1 MKKRAV
7 IIGIVLV
14 VIALITIRLIA
25 NKSNIDEKKT
35 SKKDN
40 STTSVNVKPV
50 LRQEQNSSLALTGI
64 TAAKQEVLLQAQTGG
79 QILAINFKLGD
90 YVKKGQL
97 LVEIDDRLQSL
108 ALENTKIN
116 LSKLEDEYNKT
127 KVLFSGKAITENK
140 VRDARIDYE
149 TAKVAVEQAQKQLSF
164 TKIAATQSGYVVSK
178 FIERGSS
185 IAVGAQIVSIVDIAQ
200 LKVTLNVAE
209 KDIYSIK
216 LGQNTKI
223 TSSVFPG
230 VEYSGKVSFVSQQG
244 NSMHN
249 YPIEILLVNQ
259 SSHQLKAGT
268 FVNVEFNFPADHS
281 SLLIPRESLVG
292 SIKDAQV
299 YIVENNIAHL
309 KSVTIGRD
317 LGNNLEVLN
326 GLNEGTNVIT
336 TGQINISDG
345 SPVTIIK

>member
-14 VIALITIRLIA
+14 VIALITAKLIA
-25 NKSNIDEKKT
+25 NKSSIDETKT
-35 SKKDN
+35 SKN
-40 STTSVNVKPV
+40 NNVTTSVNVKPV
-50 LRQEQNSSLALTGI
+50 LRQEQNSNLTLTGI

-79 QILAINFKLGD
+79 QIVAINFNLGD
-90 YVKKGQL
+90 YVKKGQI

-108 ALENTKIN
+108 ALENAKIN

-127 KVLFSGKAITENK
+127 KILYSGKAITENK

-164 TKIAATQSGYVVSK
+164 TKIVATQSGYVVSK

-185 IAVGAQIVSIVDIAQ
+185 VSVGAQIVSIVDIAQ

-268 FVNVEFNFPADHS
+268 FVNIEFNFPADHS

-309 KSVTIGRD
+309 KSVIIGRD
-317 LGNNLEVLN
+317 LGNYLEVLN